1 MIRFTRTYLKPVALF
16 ISIIVLFQCCVV
28 YDKQKPVQVEQAIGT
43 HEKGVKVITN
53 DDRQFIFNSLYYEE
67 DILYGELH
75 KPKAGQEVTVK
86 INPDSIKEI
95 RLFSEKK
102 TRIVRIVLSIVV
114 IGGFI
119 WGSVYAMNNISYF

>member
-1 MIRFTRTYLKPVALF
+1 MVRITYKYFKPVALF
-16 ISIIVLFQCCVV
+16 LCIIVLFQCCVV
-28 YDKQKPVQVEQAIGT
+28 YDKQPVTIEQAIGT

-53 DDRQFIFNSLYYEE
+53 DGRQFNFNSLYYEE

-95 RLFSEKK
+95 HLFSEKK
-102 TRIVRIVLSIVV
+102 TRILRIVVSIVV
-114 IGGFI
+114 IGAFVGLI
-119 WGSVYAMNNISYF
+119 IYTMDHMWD